1 MGVGQSPTGSSGNR
15 SKEVVLDLPPPLR
28 TTRLTV
34 ILAVIPVLALTL
46 GIPLA
51 NRLEPR
57 VLGLPFLL
65 VYIVVWILMTPAFL
79 GAGYALDRAQ
89 ARRSR

>member
-1 MGVGQSPTGSSGNR
+1 M
-15 SKEVVLDLPPPLR
+15 ELPPPLP

-34 ILAVIPVLALTL
+34 ILAAIPVLALTL

-57 VLGLPFLL
+57 VFGLPFLL
-65 VYIVVWILMTPAFL
+65 VYIVTWIVLTPAFI
-79 GAGYALDRAQ
+79 GAGYALDRAR
-89 ARRSR
+89 ARRLP